1 MKYLAKIVVSLVVLA
16 SLAGCSGNASLPAQ
30 VFGAGALGESEL
42 RAVLVSTLRDECTS
56 LNEYVLTPSNWTL
69 VESSDTSSLFS
80 LYGDG
85 GTLSL
90 NVIPDGVGGANVV
103 IADIDSYTTNI
114 NLFNSGCRSIA
125 SDITG
130 GYEEQTSPSTS
141 GYNEERCTQVQ
152 VPNPQWDPYAAPGVM
167 SMRGI
172 PQFIYEQQ
180 CQLVW
185 VPN

>member
-1 MKYLAKIVVSLVVLA
+1 MKIRLQITAALMLTLFLS
-16 SLAGCSGNASLPAQ
+16 GCSSTPLQLGQTQPA
-30 VFGAGALGESEL
+30 GGLGESEL
-42 RAVLVSTLRDECTS
+42 RAVLVSALRQDCTS

-69 VESSDTSSLFS
+69 VESSETSSLFS

-103 IADIDSYTTNI
+103 IADIDSYTTNV
-114 NLFNSGCRSIA
+114 NLYNSGCNSLA
-125 SDITG
+125 SDLG
-130 GYEEQTSPSTS
+130 GEYEENNNSSST
-141 GYNEERCTQVQ
+141 GHNEERCSQVQ
-152 VPNPQWDPYAAPGVM
+152 VPNPQWDPNAGPGVM

-172 PQFIYEQQ
+172 PQYVYEQQ

-185 VPN
+185 VTN

>member
-1 MKYLAKIVVSLVVLA
+1 MKSYAVVMTA
-16 SLAGCSGNASLPAQ
+16 SLLALVLVGCSSSPNQ
-30 VFGAGALGESEL
+30 AGVAGELNESQL
-42 RAVLVSTLRDECTS
+42 RAALVSALRDDCTG

-69 VESSDTSSLFS
+69 AESSETSSLFS

-103 IADIDSYTTNI
+103 IADIDAYATNI

-125 SDITG
+125 SDMSG
-130 GYEEQTSPSTS
+130 GYEEESSPANS
-141 GYNEERCTQVQ
+141 GHNEERCTQVQ
-152 VPNPQWDPYAAPGVM
+152 VPNPQWDVYASPGVM

-180 CQLVW
+180 CQLIW